1 MKPLYVNKIK
11 ESSYTVERMKG
22 GFKMAFGAGGSSG
35 VGAGIAIVVVIILL
49 LIALG
54 IVF

>member
-1 MKPLYVNKIK
+1 MSNRK
-11 ESSYTVERMKG
+11 SGSYSIVSHWKG
-22 GFKMAFGAGGSSG
+22 GATMAFGMGGAGVVGGG
-35 VGAGIAIVVVIILL
+35 VGAGIAIIVVIILL

>member
-1 MKPLYVNKIK
+1 MAVN
-11 ESSYTVERMKG
+11 VG
-22 GFKMAFGAGGSSG
+22 GCFSKCLC
-35 VGAGIAIVVVIILL
+35 GIAIIVVIILL